1 MIGNL
6 KGTGV
11 KKGLA
16 KNDDENILTVSK
28 QVNSAE
34 KYPVIIKNFDLV
46 VAIVLNKS

>member
-16 KNDDENILTVSK
+16 KNGDGNILTVSK
-28 QVNSAE
+28 QVTLAE
-34 KYPVIIKNFDLV
+34 KIPHDYKEFWPCCGNCLE
-46 VAIVLNKS
+46 

>member
-16 KNDDENILTVSK
+16 KNDDENILTVRK

-34 KYPVIIKNFDLV
+34 KIPRDYKEFWPRCGNCLE
-46 VAIVLNKS
+46 